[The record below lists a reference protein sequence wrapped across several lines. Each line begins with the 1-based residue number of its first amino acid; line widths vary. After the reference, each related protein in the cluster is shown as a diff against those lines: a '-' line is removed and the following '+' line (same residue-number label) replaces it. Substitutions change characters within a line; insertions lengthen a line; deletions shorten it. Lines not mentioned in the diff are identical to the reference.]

1 MNKII
6 YLFPLALMFVFS
18 SCDPDENANPNPN
31 EGPDTI
37 TVDSL
42 KINRKVLIVGID
54 GFRSD
59 VMQESMTP
67 FMFNLQDRNNYHN
80 LTHQTEEIT
89 YSGPNWSSMLTG
101 VHQNK
106 HNVLDN
112 SFQNDNYSNYPP
124 FFHYLHEANVG
135 IQTASLVNW
144 SPINIH
150 ILAGHADYA
159 PESSMNDAT
168 VFENAKQILLEQNP
182 LEADVLFL
190 QFDELDGAGHE
201 YGFSPTAEEYVN
213 TATILDTYASD
224 LFDIIENKRA
234 NGEDWMFIII
244 SDHGGE
250 GTSHSDGEHS
260 NVNTTIF
267 FAEHPDMLFK
277 ANCCYFS
284 NQTDLGPT
292 VLDFLGISSLHF
304 ENNTDGNSIIE

>member
-1 MNKII
+1 MNKLLYI
-6 YLFPLALMFVFS
+6 FPLVLMFVFS
-18 SCDPDENANPNPN
+18 SCDPDEKTNPNQ
-31 EGPDTI
+31 ELDTI

-67 FMFNLQDRNNYHN
+67 FIFNLQDRNNYYN
-80 LTHQTEEIT
+80 LTHQTEAIT

-112 SFQNDNYSNYPP
+112 SFQNDNYSTYPP
-124 FFHYLHEANVG
+124 FFHYINEANVG
-135 IQTASLVNW
+135 IQTTSLVNW
-144 SPINIH
+144 TPINTY
-150 ILAGHADYA
+150 ILSDHADYA
-159 PESSMNDAT
+159 PESSMNDLT
-168 VFENAKQILLEQNP
+168 VFENAKQILLEQTP

-190 QFDELDGAGHE
+190 QFDELDGAGHG
-201 YGFSPTAEEYVN
+201 YGFSPTVEEYVN
-213 TATILDTYASD
+213 TATTLDTYASD

-234 NGEDWMFIII
+234 NGEDWMFFII

-284 NQTDLGPT
+284 NQTDLAAT